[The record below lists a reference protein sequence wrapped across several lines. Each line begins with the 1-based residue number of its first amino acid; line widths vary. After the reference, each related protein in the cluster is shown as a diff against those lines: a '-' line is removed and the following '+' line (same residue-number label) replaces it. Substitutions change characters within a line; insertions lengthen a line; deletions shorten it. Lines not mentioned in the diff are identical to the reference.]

1 MEWSEEEKL
10 EMINQLRPK
19 ILKALKETNPQHR
32 DDLEQDLIEFI
43 LKKLNDPSLDEIPGL
58 FEFLNEK

>member
-1 MEWSEEEKL
+1 
-10 EMINQLRPK
+10 
-19 ILKALKETNPQHR
+19 LKALKETNPQHR

-58 FEFLNEK
+58 FEF